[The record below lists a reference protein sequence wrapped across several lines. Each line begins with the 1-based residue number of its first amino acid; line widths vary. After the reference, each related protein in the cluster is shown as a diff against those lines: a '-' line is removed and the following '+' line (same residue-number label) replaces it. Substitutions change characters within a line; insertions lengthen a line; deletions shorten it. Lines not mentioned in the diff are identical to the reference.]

1 MKRAPGDMVKG
12 AAVTA
17 KDGGGSARPFVDSQY
32 PTVARGPATDPTV
45 EVGAV
50 GDLQPGMVLGKY
62 RVVKR
67 IAGGG
72 MGAVYEAIHTGISKP
87 VALKTMSPT
96 LATDPRAATRFL
108 REAGAASRLDHP
120 HVVDV
125 TDFGTDS
132 GVSYLVMELLR
143 GQDLSA
149 LIAREPNG
157 LDPSLVADV
166 MLAVCAGVFAAH
178 ESGVVHRDLKPQNI
192 FLARTPLGEVVPKV
206 LDFGISKRL
215 DDELE
220 TGLTSSGAV
229 MGTTH
234 YLSPEQVAGRPL
246 DLRSDQYSL
255 GVILYEALTGRR
267 PHDGT
272 SMFAV
277 MQSIG
282 AGRFPQPRLVRPEI
296 PVALEAVILKAM
308 SARPADRFES
318 VHGLGASLMAFASP
332 KRRIMWSDYYE
343 RGRPAVTPAPG
354 SYARI
359 PLPAVCAEGG
369 TVALDLKKEG
379 APLTPTQ
386 TRARESERR
395 EAPPVWK
402 DTRSEP
408 RPVPVLGT
416 EEYLRTNPIH
426 RTGPRRVIA
435 LLALLA
441 GGVSAYTFLV
451 EPRWRDRLPDGAS
464 PPGPAVERAGPGDP
478 SRSAGPAS
486 PASEGLIPATPPTER
501 PAGTGAPDPI
511 QPAAPPVPAVPG
523 SSTVAAPRS
532 AGAPRPSSPATGSA
546 AAERE
551 LGDVDREV
559 AGTAAAGRVRAGSK
573 ARGGRPGGML
583 ARKKAADLEG
593 ERALG
598 SLFPQKP
605 APVSAPVTA
614 PWRTPQP
621 AAVVPPAVARPT
633 TAPEAARPAVPST
646 VPPPVTPPPVPQ
658 LPPRPIIN
666 PGGAP
671 ILE

>member
-1 MKRAPGDMVKG
+1 
-12 AAVTA
+12 
-17 KDGGGSARPFVDSQY
+17 
-32 PTVARGPATDPTV
+32 
-45 EVGAV
+45 
-50 GDLQPGMVLGKY
+50 
-62 RVVKR
+62 
-67 IAGGG
+67 
-72 MGAVYEAIHTGISKP
+72 
-87 VALKTMSPT
+87 MSPT
-96 LATDPRAATRFL
+96 LAADPRAATRFL

-143 GQDLSA
+143 GQDLAA
-149 LIAREPNG
+149 LISRDPNG
-157 LDPSLVADV
+157 LQPSLVADV

-178 ESGVVHRDLKPQNI
+178 ESGVVHRDLKPQNV

-220 TGLTSSGAV
+220 AGLTSSGAV

-234 YLSPEQVAGRPL
+234 YLSPEQVAGLPL

-282 AGRFPQPRLVRPEI
+282 AGRFPQPRLVRPDI

-308 SARPADRFES
+308 SARPVDRFES
-318 VHGLGASLMAFASP
+318 VHELGASLMPFASP

-343 RGRPAVTPAPG
+343 RGRPPVTPAPG

-369 TVALDLKKEG
+369 TVALDLKKDST
-379 APLTPTQ
+379 PLTPTQ
-386 TRARESERR
+386 TGARASERR
-395 EAPPVWK
+395 DSIPVWR

-416 EEYLRTNPIH
+416 EEYLRIHPIH
-426 RTGPRRVIA
+426 RRGTRRAIA
-435 LLALLA
+435 LLALVA
-441 GGVSAYTFLV
+441 GGVTAYAFV
-451 EPRWRDRLPDGAS
+451 VQPRWLDRRPGGLRDGTDPR
-464 PPGPAVERAGPGDP
+464 GPAVERADP
-478 SRSAGPAS
+478 
-486 PASEGLIPATPPTER
+486 
-501 PAGTGAPDPI
+501 PDL
-511 QPAAPPVPAVPG
+511 ARAVRPAVPSAEAPPPSERPPATSG
-523 SSTVAAPRS
+523 VPTSTSRVRPATAVPASSIASRPRS
-532 AGAPRPSSPATGSA
+532 APTATEGG
-546 AAERE
+546 E
-551 LGDVDREV
+551 LGTDRATPAV
-559 AGTAAAGRVRAGSK
+559 AGRGRGTIRPLG
-573 ARGGRPGGML
+573 RGGGTS
-583 ARKKAADLEG
+583 ARKRAEDLEG

-598 SLFPQKP
+598 SLFGGTGAPGPVGPPWP
-605 APVSAPVTA
+605 ASRPSG
-614 PWRTPQP
+614 
-621 AAVVPPAVARPT
+621 VPPAVARPAT
-633 TAPEAARPAVPST
+633 SPTPAVSPPSPAAPAST
-646 VPPPVTPPPVPQ
+646 SPPPVTPPPVPE
-658 LPPRPIIN
+658 LAPRTIIN